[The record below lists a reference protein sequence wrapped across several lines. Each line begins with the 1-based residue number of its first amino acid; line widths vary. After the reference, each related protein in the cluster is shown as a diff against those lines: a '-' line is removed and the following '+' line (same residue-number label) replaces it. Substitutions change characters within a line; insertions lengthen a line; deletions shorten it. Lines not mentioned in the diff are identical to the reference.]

1 MFIQEFVIQ
10 IQHTVGAASM
20 RKGRFGDAGLGESV
34 RRFTQLH
41 LTTPA
46 WPKCAQ
52 NLVIFT
58 FYDQ

>member
-34 RRFTQLH
+34 RRSS
-41 LTTPA
+41 
-46 WPKCAQ
+46 
-52 NLVIFT
+52 
-58 FYDQ
+58 